1 MDENL
6 ISMVDILC
14 LILVRNSFVKRVVW
28 QGTLSY
34 KCILNEVFGIPC
46 CLQQSFRPVFPRLNR
61 ARALCMSAGCHV
73 PYFVLGIK
81 TLKKNLTLNYL

>member
-14 LILVRNSFVKRVVW
+14 LILARNCFVKKVAW

-46 CLQQSFRPVFPRLNR
+46 CLQESFRPVFPPPEPSKGSLHVRRLPR
-61 ARALCMSAGCHV
+61 AIFCPRYQDSE
-73 PYFVLGIK
+73 
-81 TLKKNLTLNYL
+81 KNLTLNYL